1 MVAIQWTSSIHYLSV
16 SLQQRFVVP
25 ILLCL
30 VGLFDFPLLH
40 AKGVVRVVSVGISD
54 YQCVKDLRLP
64 QQDAKSVASYYRYAL
79 GEGQAEVHLLTNQQ
93 ATKERILQLLRT
105 TFKQANK
112 EDVVLFFF
120 SGHGFQAGFCT
131 YDTNCG
137 YGKYITYDELKQIYK
152 ESKAE
157 RKMIFAD
164 ACYSGAFRGEKK
176 QKASASS
183 SFSNQH
189 VLLFLSSRTDE
200 VSMERADMKNGYFTT
215 FLLSGLKGK
224 ADQNN
229 DRIVTAKE
237 LFTYVNK
244 EVKAISNDRQHPVM
258 WGKFS
263 DNLIL
268 MDNRKE

>member
-1 MVAIQWTSSIHYLSV
+1 MYKRVGSFGIYLCIF
-16 SLQQRFVVP
+16 LYANLCWIP
-25 ILLCL
+25 ILAARGITHVVA
-30 VGLFDFPLLH
+30 VG
-40 AKGVVRVVSVGISD
+40 VSD
-54 YQCVKDLRLP
+54 YQCINDLRLA
-64 QQDAKSVASYYRYAL
+64 QQDAKAIASYYR
-79 GEGQAEVHLLTNQQ
+79 QAIPDEQTVDVHLLTNQN
-93 ATKERILQLLRT
+93 ATKERVLKLLRE
-105 TFKQANK
+105 TFGKAAK
-112 EDVVLFFF
+112 EDVILFFF
-120 SGHGFQAGFCT
+120 SGHGFQSGFCT

-200 VSMERADMKNGYFTT
+200 VSMEHADMKNGYFTT